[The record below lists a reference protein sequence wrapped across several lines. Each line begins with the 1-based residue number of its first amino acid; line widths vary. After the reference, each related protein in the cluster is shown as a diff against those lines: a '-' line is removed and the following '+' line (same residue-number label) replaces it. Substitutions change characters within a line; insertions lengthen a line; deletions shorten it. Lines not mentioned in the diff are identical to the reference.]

1 MGIAIFIQKN
11 INICEFFVWNYSFFC
26 IFTVYTETNYSFQDS
41 RRRLNDEQIRNILED
56 ITIGDFH
63 QEEEQDLVEGDDS
76 FSEENE
82 NPEKSD
88 RVPKW
93 NVWMVV

>member
-1 MGIAIFIQKN
+1 MKLL
-11 INICEFFVWNYSFFC
+11 FFC
-26 IFTVYTETNYSFQDS
+26 IFTVYTETNCSFQNS

-56 ITIGDFH
+56 IPSDESLTDTKRDSSNEDIIIGDFH

-82 NPEKSD
+82 NP
-88 RVPKW
+88 
-93 NVWMVV
+93 

>member
-1 MGIAIFIQKN
+1 ML
-11 INICEFFVWNYSFFC
+11 FFC
-26 IFTVYTETNYSFQDS
+26 IFTVYTETNCSFQNS

-56 ITIGDFH
+56 IPSDELIQKVIHLIKTLITIGDFH
-63 QEEEQDLVEGDDS
+63 QEEQDLVEGDDS

-88 RVPKW
+88 
-93 NVWMVV
+93 

>member
-1 MGIAIFIQKN
+1 MKLIFFLHFYSIY
-11 INICEFFVWNYSFFC
+11 WN
-26 IFTVYTETNYSFQDS
+26 NYSFQDS

-56 ITIGDFH
+56 IPSDESLTDTKRDSSNEDIIIGDFH

-88 RVPKW
+88 WVPKW
-93 NVWMVV
+93 NVWMFV